1 MLASII
7 SSTLLHNSW
16 NSEKHNICLNVI
28 IIKWIF
34 FNEGG
39 VGWANDYVIF
49 GQEEEEGGWALITV
63 DYGGGG
69 GLKKAKRLIK

>member
-1 MLASII
+1 MD
-7 SSTLLHNSW
+7 
-16 NSEKHNICLNVI
+16 
-28 IIKWIF
+28 F

-39 VGWANDYVIF
+39 GLGWANDYVIF